1 MNKLHHRVSVGLLP
15 ETSNAY
21 GANMANRSQSVI
33 NAVSLNYIKTPKI
46 KTQKELQTCKKNR
59 LLAENDLSALGSYDT
74 YMPPQDRITLK
85 ENLRREY
92 FETQRQDSYG
102 CSKVQNN
109 GVKITGKP
117 QNIPMKEIKD
127 DMKRCKG

>member
-15 ETSNAY
+15 EPSNAY
-21 GANMANRSQSVI
+21 GANLASRSQSVM
-33 NAVSLNYIKTPKI
+33 NATSLNYIRTPKI
-46 KTQKELQTCKKNR
+46 KTQKELQTYKKNR
-59 LLAENDLSALGSYDT
+59 LLTENDQSAIGAYDSYL
-74 YMPPQDRITLK
+74 PPQDRIHLK

-92 FETQRQDSYG
+92 FETQRLRSHG
-102 CSKVQNN
+102 SSVVHNTE
-109 GVKITGKP
+109 VKITGKP